1 MTVSTQNQRALHT
14 LARAISLSQGEFSLI
29 LVRCNYTSLQERMVK
44 DLHQLLANSEI
55 DSASWLEIKLD
66 CQVKTL
72 YSTIIHRLNELE
84 NQPSGLMIFGLDS
97 VVAID
102 QLFQSSNQVRDEFRK
117 NCPFPLVLWMT
128 EKLLQKLTR
137 WAPDFKSWAA
147 ASIKFEASI
156 GELIQLWQNQDA
168 ALLARVLDGQAGLAE
183 WAIASP
189 KVIHDLPVLPL
200 ASTVQGTREQLES
213 ALQDLQRQKMI
224 ADPLLVA
231 MQHFV
236 IGRYDHALSR
246 IDSALAHYEQS
257 FSFWQSRSQGT
268 TGGKAN
274 IPRRLPQPWQGE
286 TPRPANQQGNP
297 TPEER
302 QGVLL
307 LYMGLCY
314 WRLAELDQASGY
326 MTHWQA
332 ARPMLE
338 RCLQVFEDAGRRDL
352 VAKFVPLLGEVL
364 RRLQAWDELAA
375 LAQTCL
381 TRHHQSGNPVQLA
394 QNYGFLAEVATQK
407 QQWEQAKSFAQ
418 QALTTVA
425 SSPVP
430 MRQHQSLYLLLLAR
444 ALSHLGQSVEAISYL
459 KLAFSG
465 IAPEDDP
472 RLYIQILKELRSLY
486 YNQREYQQ
494 AFMLKKYQRDIEHQY
509 RFRPFIGASQLPA
522 ESVVISSDSAL
533 GFLGKSPRISSL
545 GREQDINNLLSRLA
559 RPDQKLIVIYGESGV
574 GKSSLINA
582 GLVPALH
589 QQPMGDRLTLPIVLR
604 TYKDWAIA
612 LANRLHLNLPV
623 IPAQHSEISLAAD
636 WILDKLR
643 QNADRNLVTV
653 LIFAQFE
660 EFFFILKKTS
670 ERQYFYDFMQACL
683 DIPFTKVILSLRQD
697 CLYNLLDIDFLAKL
711 EVINKDILNKNIIY
725 YLDDFTLDDAK
736 NVINTLTKES
746 QFYLEP
752 ALINALVNDLA
763 NERGRVRPIEL
774 QLLCNQL
781 QEDEQDYQ
789 KINTLSQYRQL
800 GPNPKQT
807 LMEHFL
813 HQSIKDCGAENQ
825 AVAWKVLYQLTH
837 DRGTRP
843 LRMKSELAGFL
854 GSQASQLD
862 VVLEILVQSGLVV
875 LHREASG
882 DHYQLIHDYLVQ
894 YVREAYEKKFGLKV
908 ELQKTQ
914 TKLEKSHKQLKIIF
928 KLTVLISVFLAVL
941 SGLYARLWL
950 QADSR
955 KQNLQISAITASSEA
970 LFVSQRDFDAL
981 IEGLRAWKKL
991 QGISSPTS
999 DTTLRVVTALQQA
1012 IYNVKEKNRINGHG
1026 AEVWSVN
1033 FSPDGQFLA
1042 SAGNDTNLKIWRRN
1056 GSLYRTIQHSAQGT
1070 ENNVTFVSFSPSGK
1084 EIASAS
1090 RDRTVKLWNIET
1102 GELILT
1108 LKGHTDIVY
1117 SLSFNSTGDRI
1128 ATTSNDGTIKLWQV
1142 SDGRLLQTFSG
1153 HQSAVNWVSFSPRNN
1168 LLASV
1173 SDDKTLKIWT
1183 YDGQLVASLNHQAIL
1198 TVVGFTAD
1206 GQTII
1211 SGDITGKI
1219 QRWDW
1224 DNNYQEWNSRPTQ
1237 EWQAHQGGIYSLS
1250 FSRVFHQSPSSG
1262 TSTQKEQTAMGNSSR
1277 VLPNMTED
1285 SASFSPVNTAMV
1297 QGQMLATAGQDSLV
1311 KVWHLDGELFK
1322 EFAGHSGRVTTVSF
1336 SPDAQLIAT
1345 ASFDKTVRLWSLADG
1360 FRHPSWVAHGHRI
1373 TTVRFSPNGQ
1383 LIASGSRD
1391 NTVKIW
1397 RQNGRLLRTLI
1408 GHGGYITSLSF
1419 SPDGNF
1425 LVSGSWDNTINLWR
1439 VNDGRL
1445 LKTFVG
1451 HSDRVTSVTFS
1462 ANGRMIVSGSRDR
1475 TIKVWR
1481 TDGTLVR
1488 TLTGHSDRVNS
1499 VDVSPDGQLIVSG
1512 SDDQTVKLWS
1522 QDGTLLNTLAGD
1534 NGHRSYVTSV
1544 RFSPNGQLIASAGW
1558 DNTVKLWHRDGKF
1571 QKTLLQGYS
1580 DSVESLSF
1588 SPDGKTLAS
1597 ASWDNT
1603 IKLWN
1608 IQDGTLIKILLGHTS
1623 GVIDVSFSPDGQS
1636 IVSGSDDLT
1645 IIVWNLNLDNLIQMT
1660 CDWVSDYL
1668 KYNHNVSPNDAKIC
1682 DSVNKHP

>member
-29 LVRCNYTSLQERMVK
+29 LVRCNYTSVQERMVQ
-44 DLHQLLANSEI
+44 DLHQLLPNSKI

-72 YSTIIHRLNELE
+72 YSTIIHRI
-84 NQPSGLMIFGLDS
+84 NQLQNPPIGLMIFGLDS

-128 EKLLQKLTR
+128 EKLLQKLIR

-147 ASIKFEASI
+147 ASIKFEASSD
-156 GELIQLWQNQDA
+156 ELIQLWFDQDA
-168 ALLARVLDGQAGLAE
+168 ALLARVLDGQARLEE

-189 KVIHDLPVLPL
+189 KVIHDLPVLPP

-213 ALQDLQRQKMI
+213 AIHDLQRFPQI
-224 ADPLLVA
+224 APDPQLA
-231 MQHFV
+231 AIQHFV
-236 IGRYDHALSR
+236 TGRYDHALSR
-246 IDSALAHYEQS
+246 VDSALAHYEQS
-257 FSFWQSRSQGT
+257 FSFWQTRSQRT
-268 TGGKAN
+268 TAIGESGQE
-274 IPRRLPQPWQGE
+274 RL
-286 TPRPANQQGNP
+286 
-297 TPEER
+297 
-302 QGVLL
+302 GVLL

-314 WRLAELDQASGY
+314 WRRAELDQASSY
-326 MTHWQA
+326 MTHWQK
-332 ARPMLE
+332 ARLRLE
-338 RCLQVFEDAGRRDL
+338 ACLQVFQDAGRRDL

-364 RRLQAWDELAA
+364 RRLQAWDDLAA
-375 LAQTCL
+375 FAQRCL
-381 TRHHQSGNPVQLA
+381 TRHHQSENPVQLA

-407 QQWEQAKSFAQ
+407 QQWEQAKSLAQ

-425 SSPVP
+425 GSPLP

-459 KLAFSG
+459 KLALNG

-494 AFMLKKYQRDIEHQY
+494 AFMLKKQQRDIEHQY

-522 ESVVISSDSAL
+522 ESVVVSPESELVA
-533 GFLGKSPRISSL
+533 LGKSPRISAL
-545 GREQDINNLLSRLA
+545 GREQDIHNLLSRMA
-559 RPDQKLIVIYGESGV
+559 RPDQKLMVIYGESGV

-604 TYKDWAIA
+604 TYTDWART

-623 IPAQHSEISLAAD
+623 TQAQNSEISLIAD

-643 QNADRNLVTV
+643 QNADRNLVTI
-653 LIFAQFE
+653 LIFDQFE
-660 EFFFILKKTS
+660 EFFFVLKQPS
-670 ERQYFYDFMQACL
+670 ERQYFYEFLQACL

-697 CLYNLLDIDFLAKL
+697 CLHYLLDIDLLENL

-725 YLDDFTLDDAK
+725 YLDDFTMDDAK
-736 NVINTLTKES
+736 NVIDTLTKES

-763 NERGRVRPIEL
+763 NEKGRVRPISL

-789 KINTLSQYRQL
+789 KINTLSQYQQL
-800 GPNPKQT
+800 GANPQQI

-825 AVAWKVLYQLTH
+825 AAAWKVLYQLTQ
-837 DRGTRP
+837 DRGNRP
-843 LRMKSELAGFL
+843 LRMKSELAVFL

-875 LHREASG
+875 LHREAPG
-882 DHYQLIHDYLVQ
+882 DRYQLIHDYLVQ
-894 YVREAYEKKFGLKV
+894 YIRDAYDKNFGLKV
-908 ELQKTQ
+908 ELKKTQ
-914 TKLEKSHKQLKIIF
+914 SQLEKSHMKLKNF
-928 KLTVLISVFLAVL
+928 FQLTVLISVFLAVL

-950 QADSR
+950 QAESR
-955 KQNLQISAITASSEA
+955 KQNLQISAIAASSEA
-970 LFVSQRDFDAL
+970 LFVSKRDFDAL

-991 QGISSPTS
+991 QEISSPTPE
-999 DTTLRVVTALQQA
+999 TKLRVITALQQA
-1012 IYNVKEKNRINGHG
+1012 IYNVKEKNRIDGHG

-1033 FSPDGQFLA
+1033 FSPDGQFIA
-1042 SAGNDTNLKIWRRN
+1042 SAGNDKNLKIWRRN
-1056 GSLYRTIQHSAQGT
+1056 GSLYKTIPTDQHSALGH

-1090 RDRTVKLWNIET
+1090 RDCTVKLWNIET
-1102 GELILT
+1102 GKLILT
-1108 LKGHTDIVY
+1108 LKGHTDSVY
-1117 SLSFNSTGDRI
+1117 SLSFNSTGDHI

-1153 HQSAVNWVSFSPRNN
+1153 HQGSVDWVSFSPRNN
-1168 LLASV
+1168 WLASV
-1173 SDDKTLKIWT
+1173 SDDKTLKIWN
-1183 YDGQLVASLNHQAIL
+1183 YDGEIVANLSHKSAL

-1224 DNNYQEWNSRPTQ
+1224 NNDYKEWNSRPTQ
-1237 EWQAHQGGIYSLS
+1237 EWQAHDGGIYSIS
-1250 FSRVFHQSPSSG
+1250 FSSVFNQSPSSG
-1262 TSTQKEQTAMGNSSR
+1262 TSSQKEEKVMGNSSR
-1277 VLPNMTED
+1277 VLPRMTED
-1285 SASFSPVNTAMV
+1285 SESFSPGNTAKI
-1297 QGQMLATAGQDSLV
+1297 QGQMLATAGHDSLV
-1311 KVWHLDGELFK
+1311 KVWHLDGQLFK
-1322 EFAGHSGRVTTVSF
+1322 EFTGHSGRVTTVSF
-1336 SPDAQLIAT
+1336 SPDAQVIAT
-1345 ASFDKTVRLWSLADG
+1345 ASFDKTVRLWSLVG
-1360 FRHPSWVAHGHRI
+1360 VFLHPSWVAHGDRV
-1373 TTVRFSPNGQ
+1373 TAVRFSPNGQ

-1397 RQNGRLLRTLI
+1397 RQDGTLLRTLI
-1408 GHGGYITSLSF
+1408 GHGDHITSLGF

-1425 LVSGSWDNTINLWR
+1425 LISGSSDNTINLWR
-1439 VNDGRL
+1439 VDDGHL

-1462 ANGRMIVSGSRDR
+1462 KDGRMIVSGSRDR
-1475 TIKVWR
+1475 TIKIWR

-1488 TLTGHSDRVNS
+1488 TLVGHSDRVNS
-1499 VDVSPDGQLIVSG
+1499 VDVSPDGELIVSG
-1512 SDDQTVKLWS
+1512 SDDQTVKIWS
-1522 QDGTLLNTLAGD
+1522 QDGKLLNTLAGD
-1534 NGHRSYVTSV
+1534 DGHRSYVTSV
-1544 RFSPNGQLIASAGW
+1544 RFSPNGELIASASW
-1558 DNTVKLWHRDGKF
+1558 DNTVKLWHRHGRFK
-1571 QKTLLQGYS
+1571 KTLLQGYS
-1580 DSVESLSF
+1580 DSVESVSF

-1597 ASWDNT
+1597 ASWDST

-1608 IQDGTLIKILLGHTS
+1608 IQDGTLIKSLHGHTS

-1636 IVSGSDDLT
+1636 IVSGSDDHKIML
-1645 IIVWNLNLDNLIQMT
+1645 WNLNLDSLTSMT

-1668 KYNHNVSPNDAKIC
+1668 KYSHNVSPNDAKIC
-1682 DSVNKHP
+1682 ESVHKHPSTSINIHKHLGWM